1 MSLRATGKSP
11 FLYLARSV
19 AYQQLAGKAAATI
32 WGRAVT
38 AICGEGGDE
47 SGVTPAAV
55 LATSEEALRAA
66 GLSGRKVEYIT
77 GASCPQYARAC
88 YLSLTV

>member
-1 MSLRATGKSP
+1 MLAMSLRVTGKSL
-11 FLYLARSV
+11 FLSLARSV

-38 AICGEGGDE
+38 AIVGEGGNE
-47 SGVTPAAV
+47 SDVTPAAV
-55 LATSEEALRAA
+55 LWTSTEALRGA

-77 GASCPQYARAC
+77 GARPLLRPECMR
-88 YLSLTV
+88 L

>member
-1 MSLRATGKSP
+1 
-11 FLYLARSV
+11 
-19 AYQQLAGKAAATI
+19 
-32 WGRAVT
+32 VT

-77 GASCPQYARAC
+77 GASCPQYASAC